1 MNKKI
6 MLRKLLC
13 CTLIILMVFCSSTHC
28 FASTTQQ
35 TTTITLGTQAVS
47 QSLEMWHY
55 SGGYWKV
62 GNDYNTAIKI
72 YDSQII
78 DAAGITAYLEST
90 QYATFRIEL
99 PASWRSQ
106 IRAGDILNYTVSNNG
121 LPLFQIFDMS
131 SFTGYYEAPYYYI
144 RVKPIF
150 VVSQSS
156 YMDNFVP
163 GVITKIPMLHY
174 QYGEN
179 LYSIYRGS
187 SHKGAGRGW
196 FSDYSENYYQQPGIH
211 PIMIRD
217 TSGAFKSGYT
227 INNLISN
234 FASAGY
240 SVGNGTFR
248 NGGAVGMKFYFKLNA
263 TFTITRTETI
273 TVPGTDDDPGS
284 LPPPDIP
291 DPPYV
296 PPASGHED
304 ESNDDDGGF
313 NIKGW
318 RIHRLK

>member
-1 MNKKI
+1 MNKG
-6 MLRKLLC
+6 RKTFKKFSC
-13 CTLIILMVFCSSTHC
+13 CAAVVLTVFCCSAHC
-28 FASTTQQ
+28 FAAGAQQ
-35 TTTITLGTQAVS
+35 TKTITLGTQAIN

-62 GNDYNTAIKI
+62 GNDYNTAITI
-72 YDSQII
+72 YDSQIV
-78 DAAGITAYLEST
+78 AGMGITGYLEST

-106 IRAGDILNYTVSNNG
+106 IKAGDVLNYTVSNNG

-131 SFTGYYEAPYYYI
+131 SFTGYYQAPYYYI
-144 RVKPIF
+144 KVKPIF
-150 VVSQSS
+150 VISKTS
-156 YMDNFVP
+156 YIDHFVP
-163 GVITKIPMLHY
+163 GVITKIPMVHY

-179 LYSIYRGS
+179 LYSIYKGS

-196 FSDYSENYYQQPGIH
+196 FSDYNENYYEQPGIH

-217 TSGAFKSGYT
+217 TSGAIKSGYT

-234 FASAGY
+234 FSSAGY

-263 TFTITRTETI
+263 TFTITRTETV
-273 TVPGTDDDPGS
+273 TAPGTGEGPGS
-284 LPPPDIP
+284 PPPPVIP
-291 DPPYV
+291 DPPPV
-296 PPASGHED
+296 PPGGD
-304 ESNDDDGGF
+304 ESGDAEIEF
-313 NIKGW
+313 NLKDW